1 MTAAPKT
8 AAAMMAADKI
18 TAAPRACEEAYM
30 QSDAPD
36 HRSLYFI
43 AVWGTGGNPQASGAG
58 LSPARLGPAAAKIR
72 RTPEND
78 PPGAEK
84 LPAPGGK
91 LDTLYFFSV

>member
-18 TAAPRACEEAYM
+18 TAAQRACEEAYM

-72 RTPEND
+72 RTPKKRPTRRRET
-78 PPGAEK
+78 PCTGR
-84 LPAPGGK
+84 
-91 LDTLYFFSV
+91 